1 MCRRS
6 PALPVSA
13 SFGWLRCRAGRSIW
27 WRSPPTTASRSA
39 TGTAP
44 RSTCRSVGARSWAVD
59 RFRSRPIPTT
69 TRSRRRAAASRA
81 SSRARRCGRMSWP
94 TGRAGASPVSE
105 SLPFMLRAY
114 QLLSAAATP
123 LAPAL
128 VSHRLKRGK
137 ELPARLDER
146 YGGSRIARPPG
157 PLVWVHG
164 ASVGELLAVIPLI
177 ERIHNKGFAVL
188 CTSGTVTSAQVAEQR
203 LPKAVIHQF
212 VPLDAPRFVERFFD
226 HWRPDMALFV
236 ESDLWPNLI
245 ITAKQRHVP
254 LILVNG
260 RVSER
265 SFNRWRIVPATI
277 AALLRRF
284 DLCLAQSAGHAARYR
299 DLGAPRITT
308 TGNLKLD
315 VPEPPAD
322 AVDLAALRQAVGDR
336 PTIAAASTH
345 AGEETALI
353 EAHRRLRNTFPRL
366 LTIIAPRHPDRGP
379 GIVEIANAA
388 GLSTALR
395 SHGSLPEPTD
405 DIYVVDTMGELGLV
419 YRLGPIVF
427 VGGSLASHGG
437 QNPIQPV
444 KLGAAILHGPHVW
457 NFSEIYAAL
466 DAAHGADVVAD
477 VGKLTVRLGALLKDA
492 NERAALVE
500 AARETLKTLGGALDR
515 PITAL
520 DPYLVDL
527 RMDRPQNH
535 A

>member
-1 MCRRS
+1 
-6 PALPVSA
+6 
-13 SFGWLRCRAGRSIW
+13 
-27 WRSPPTTASRSA
+27 
-39 TGTAP
+39 
-44 RSTCRSVGARSWAVD
+44 
-59 RFRSRPIPTT
+59 
-69 TRSRRRAAASRA
+69 
-81 SSRARRCGRMSWP
+81 
-94 TGRAGASPVSE
+94 VSE
-105 SLPFMLRAY
+105 SLPPLLRVY

-123 LAPAL
+123 LAPTL
-128 VSHRLKRGK
+128 LSHRLKRGK
-137 ELPARLDER
+137 EDPARLDER
-146 YGGSRIARPPG
+146 YGASRIARPRG

-177 ERIHNKGFAVL
+177 ERIRSKEFAVL
-188 CTSGTVTSAQVAEQR
+188 CTSGTLSSAQVAEQR
-203 LPKAVIHQF
+203 LPKSVVHQF

-226 HWRPDMALFV
+226 HWKPDLALFV

-245 ITAKQRHVP
+245 ITAKQRAIP

-284 DLCLAQSAGHAARYR
+284 DLCLAQSAAHAARYR

-322 AVDLAALRQAVGDR
+322 AVALAALQSAIGDR

-388 GLSTALR
+388 GLSTGLR
-395 SHGSLPEPTD
+395 SRGSLPGPTD

-419 YRLGPIVF
+419 YRLAPIVF

-437 QNPIQPV
+437 QNPIEPI

-457 NFSEIYAAL
+457 NFSEIYEAL
-466 DAAHGADVVAD
+466 DAAYGADVVAD
-477 VGKLTVRLGALLKDA
+477 VGKLAVRLGALLKDA
-492 NERAALVE
+492 NQRTALVA
-500 AARETLKTLGGALDR
+500 AARETVKTLGGALER
-515 PITAL
+515 TLAAL
-520 DPYLVDL
+520 DPYLVDI
-527 RMDRPQNH
+527 RMERPKSH